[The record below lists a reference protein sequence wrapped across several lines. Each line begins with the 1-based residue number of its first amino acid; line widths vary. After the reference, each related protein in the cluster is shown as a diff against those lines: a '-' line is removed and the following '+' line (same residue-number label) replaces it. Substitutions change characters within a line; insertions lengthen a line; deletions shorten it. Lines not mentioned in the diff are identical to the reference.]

1 MQKNNYSKEELKKM
15 LVITINNSI
24 DYAIELIYIIE
35 KEASSKERLIL
46 SDILTALAINDIDY
60 AKKLIEIW

>member
-46 SDILTALAINDIDY
+46 SDILTALSINDIDY